1 MSQWRERA
9 EEMLYAGES
18 VEETFEVDDAR
29 ILVTGHRV
37 LAFTP
42 GADGATFQQADRPN
56 VAGVSSGARAE
67 SGLLERG
74 VRMGVIGVVL
84 AVLRNLHHY
93 MQLVGALCLLLAVA
107 LLGVY
112 WHLREPTLVI
122 EAEGDEDIRVT
133 RPTGGT
139 EAVVD
144 RLDRAIAPG
153 TDGGGAEERR
163 AGGRR
168 GQTY

>member
-1 MSQWRERA
+1 
-9 EEMLYAGES
+9 
-18 VEETFEVDDAR
+18 
-29 ILVTGHRV
+29 
-37 LAFTP
+37 
-42 GADGATFQQADRPN
+42 
-56 VAGVSSGARAE
+56 
-67 SGLLERG
+67 
-74 VRMGVIGVVL
+74 MGVIGVVL
-84 AVLRNLHHY
+84 AVLRNLDHY

>member
-1 MSQWRERA
+1 
-9 EEMLYAGES
+9 
-18 VEETFEVDDAR
+18 
-29 ILVTGHRV
+29 
-37 LAFTP
+37 
-42 GADGATFQQADRPN
+42 
-56 VAGVSSGARAE
+56 
-67 SGLLERG
+67 
-74 VRMGVIGVVL
+74 MGVIGVVL